1 MVSPGLPAASRH
13 RSTQRTVSERRWRIL
28 FVPHGSAASRV
39 IEVSRTALRIV
50 ASLGVTGFV
59 VAGLIGYAAISRG
72 IDMAQHE
79 ALERENARLALE
91 LGRVESRLGVLTDT
105 LDALQ
110 EREARIRLLAN
121 LELLDPQVHSAGI
134 GGPGSPVGGSGM
146 QSVLVD
152 RAVESRLDV
161 ATLIRRA
168 NLLAWSF
175 QEAAESLSSH
185 NDRLEATPSIMPTQ
199 GWLSS
204 AFSSMRTH
212 PVLHVARPHEGIDVT
227 APAGTPIEAPAAGI
241 VVKAGWTTGYGNMI
255 EIDHGYGIVTR
266 YAHASRLAARRGQQV
281 QRGQVIAFVGRTGL
295 AVGPHLHYE
304 VHINGQPVNP
314 LRFILPGVIA
324 D

>member
-1 MVSPGLPAASRH
+1 M
-13 RSTQRTVSERRWRIL
+13 SERRWRIL
-28 FVPHGSAASRV
+28 FIPHGSAASRV
-39 IEVSRTALRIV
+39 VEVSRTALRIV
-50 ASLGVTGFV
+50 ASLGVTGLV
-59 VAGLIGYAAISRG
+59 VVGLIGYAAVSHGVDLAR
-72 IDMAQHE
+72 HE
-79 ALERENARLALE
+79 ALERENERLALE
-91 LGRVESRLGVLTDT
+91 LGRVESRLALLTDT
-105 LDALQ
+105 LDVLQ
-110 EREARIRLLAN
+110 EREAKIRLLAN
-121 LELLDPQVHSAGI
+121 LDLLDPQVHGAGI
-134 GGPGSPVGGSGM
+134 GGPGSPDAGIGL
-146 QSVLVD
+146 QSILVE
-152 RAVESRLDV
+152 RAAESRV
-161 ATLIRRA
+161 EVGTLIRRA

-185 NDRLEATPSIMPTQ
+185 RDRLEATPSIMPTQ

-241 VVKAGWTTGYGNMI
+241 VVKAGWTTGYGNMV

-266 YAHASRLAARRGQQV
+266 YAHANRLVARRGQRV

-304 VHINGQPVNP
+304 VHINGRPVNP